1 MRRRVAGASMGAV
14 EWGKCRIRG
23 VSWTMLVGVE
33 ERGFVKGYGVFGAI
47 GFVFPCALDLAAIVL
62 GRGGQLL
69 WARAQQWL
77 EWEAGYVDPEGS
89 GQCFG
94 EGG

>member
-33 ERGFVKGYGVFGAI
+33 ERGFVKGGMACLVQSGSSFLVRWTWPRLCWG
-47 GFVFPCALDLAAIVL
+47 
-62 GRGGQLL
+62 GGQLL

>member
-1 MRRRVAGASMGAV
+1 M
-14 EWGKCRIRG
+14 
-23 VSWTMLVGVE
+23 
-33 ERGFVKGYGVFGAI
+33 FGAI

-89 GQCFG
+89 GLVK
-94 EGG
+94 GG